1 MLVGLV
7 VGVWVLW
14 IFASEMLIAHRLHLQ
29 AAGLRVE
36 NARIAQQND
45 DLRRTVTGSESASAR
60 EEEARRHEFA
70 RPEEHVYIVTPPSP
84 APSARRP
91 APSAAPAGQGWQ
103 ERIRGWWTDWRKP
116 WE

>member
-45 DLRRTVTGSESASAR
+45 DLRRAVTGSESASAR
-60 EEEARRHEFA
+60 EEEARRHDFA
-70 RPEEHVYIVTPPSP
+70 RPDEHVYIVTSPSP
-84 APSARRP
+84 LPSARRTALSP
-91 APSAAPAGQGWQ
+91 PSAAPGWPERVRAWWQG
-103 ERIRGWWTDWRKP
+103 WRKP